1 MQPPY
6 SNTWSGRYVG
16 QMPPQVQ
23 YHGQWPPQAQYQPY
37 QWQYQR
43 QPQYQ
48 SFPQKTIYP
57 IADVVEYPNRQ
68 PQPGQGQYGQPQSG
82 QYGQPQPGQYRQ
94 PQPGQGQYRQPPQP
108 RQGGQYGQSQY
119 RQPDIYKPYIDYPYG
134 NDPNRVFDRS
144 SSYIPNVVA
153 TCRPER
159 CYYSCRLKLL
169 GGGRCTVG
177 GCMCYVGFFNADGSP
192 TISYYPE
199 DGFWYTLSQKQK
211 KTIQQKIALNRYIKY
226 ILWQQN

>member
-16 QMPPQVQ
+16 QLPPQVQ
-23 YHGQWPPQAQYQPY
+23 YHGQWPPQAPYQPY
-37 QWQYQR
+37 QWQYER
-43 QPQYQ
+43 QPQYR

-57 IADVVEYPNRQ
+57 IAEVVEYPNRQ
-68 PQPGQGQYGQPQSG
+68 PLPGQGQYG
-82 QYGQPQPGQYRQ
+82 Q
-94 PQPGQGQYRQPPQP
+94 PQPGQGQYRQPQP
-108 RQGGQYGQSQY
+108 RQGGQYGQRPYGQQAISGVY
-119 RQPDIYKPYIDYPYG
+119 RPYINYPYG
-134 NDPNRVFDRS
+134 NDPNSVFDR

-169 GGGRCTVG
+169 GGGRCTIG

-192 TISYYPE
+192 TVSYYPE
-199 DGFWYTLSQKQK
+199 DGFWYTLSEKQK
-211 KTIQQKIALNRYIKY
+211 KIIQQKIALNRYLVYTY
-226 ILWQQN
+226 IYQTKLIYYSF